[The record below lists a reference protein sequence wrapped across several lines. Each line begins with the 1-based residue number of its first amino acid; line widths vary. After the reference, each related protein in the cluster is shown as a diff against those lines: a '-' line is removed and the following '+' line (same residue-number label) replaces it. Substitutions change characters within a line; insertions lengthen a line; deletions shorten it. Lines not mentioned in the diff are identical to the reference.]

1 MANSRIKDLSTG
13 SPTSSTYVPGD
24 STGTGTI
31 KATITTWMVAGW
43 AAAAALLANAAIA
56 AQGVWTFANNVVLSQ
71 GLSVAGAT
79 TSASL
84 AATGAVTGAS
94 VAATGA
100 VTGATVTTTGLV
112 QAGGGVDFTSDKGI
126 NCLDPT
132 AAQDVATKAYVDAFS
147 GAEAY
152 APTLASSGAGVLNL
166 IGQFMAHYI
175 KDSSARKVV
184 MIQGTFSFTAAVPG
198 TPETVTMTLPAG
210 AQPVAN
216 FANTYDAIGDAHL
229 ADLHAATDFCGQ
241 LLGVVGAKKVSTAI
255 TDTSGAASVVQVRF
269 AYRTS

>member
-1 MANSRIKDLSTG
+1 MSNSRIKDLSSG
-13 SPTSSTYVPGD
+13 SPTASTYVPGD

-112 QAGGGVDFTSDKGI
+112 SAGGGVDFTGDKGL
-126 NCLDPT
+126 NCADPT
-132 AAQDVATKAYVDAFS
+132 SAQDVATKAYVDRLGTRYISAVITTTD
-147 GAEAY
+147 AT
-152 APTLASSGAGVLNL
+152 PT
-166 IGQFMAHYI
+166 
-175 KDSSARKVV
+175 
-184 MIQGTFSFTAAVPG
+184 TAL
-198 TPETVTMTLPAG
+198 TVTPTDGYYYQLRAG
-210 AQPVAN
+210 TIFGKAGGPKLGSHVAN
-216 FANTYDAIGDAHL
+216 FVAAKEGGSTLIQGIAFGDSSNVNAALAGTNITIAASGGDFVFQVIGL
-229 ADLHAATDFCGQ
+229 AATTIYWRVF
-241 LLGVVGAKKVSTAI
+241 LEVSI
-255 TDTSGAASVVQVRF
+255 SVPGP
-269 AYRTS
+269 A